1 MSKSPCAWPRYPFYG
16 VVGVCWNLTNR
27 ALYYMGKTVHNV
39 EFYPIIEDYFGT
51 YGLDDNSTCISPL
64 CMIGRVKYS
73 WSSCKR
79 ATQANFPW
87 QGKKLNL
94 LTGKKGIDPRIALY
108 NKYYSKNKVAEL
120 QGIAPKELR
129 KRYLASLMDLNINE
143 HLGANFPE
151 ARRAVLQDIRLKL
164 QDRLNGLEVS
174 AATHKDYLDEF
185 NLAVNQSLDGY
196 RAVLSEKEYEKFMN
210 ASKKE
215 VYDVR
220 INNK

>member
-27 ALYYMGKTVHNV
+27 ALYYTGKTVHNV
-39 EFYPIIEDYFGT
+39 QFYPIIEDYFGT
-51 YGLDDNSTCISPL
+51 YGLDDNSTCLSPL
-64 CMIGRVKYS
+64 CMKGREKFS
-73 WSSCKR
+73 WSTCKR
-79 ATQANFPW
+79 ATKANFPW